1 MKKVESLFAS
11 RQAKIQ
17 ASKETLS
24 KNANIFEREKFEQE
38 HQTLSGNG
46 AIKLSNSGNIFVD
59 DFANL
64 GNYKTPREFEDVS
77 ATMEKLW
84 AVDPLIT
91 LRETFYI
98 RMITRQPILLNGE
111 KLSTQRG
118 QGLKSE
124 FWHRMLWLAQKHPS
138 TFAKNVVLIPVVGS
152 WDDLFEILR
161 LDLSYHGTI
170 YKSFDWTPILN
181 LIYTGLEDSSQ
192 SELIKKYLPT
202 IHSANKCTTL
212 RQQCNAY
219 IGKMIAHDLFAHT
232 SQPLSDKE
240 KGTVYATYRKMKSS
254 GTAHTWQQLISKKKF
269 DRIDFNKI
277 AGRAL
282 QKLTNSKFLENHNL
296 EEAYAKWI
304 ASQPIAKYTGYVY
317 ELFKPVCSAYSW
329 RNSTDKNKL
338 KKYQQDLLNKQFLG
352 LIETAKKDMNRETN
366 FIGVLDISSSM
377 TSEACGTG
385 MSAYQVGLAMCL
397 YFSYLLEGPF
407 KDTFLTFSDR
417 VKIEKFNGNTPLD
430 KFCNFSNSY
439 YGSTNFL
446 GVADRLIEMKHK
458 GYDEKD
464 FPTGI
469 LCLSDGEFNSSS
481 RNHLTSFQEFKRRL
495 RNAGFSQ
502 EFVDN
507 FKIVLWDI
515 RNDYYGGRKAA
526 TFESLADAPN
536 FFYMSGLDPAGI
548 AFLTGTTK
556 MQAIPKTAEE
566 LFEAAMNQELL
577 EQIQL

>member
-1 MKKVESLFAS
+1 MEKVKSLYPTKPANVL
-11 RQAKIQ
+11 K
-17 ASKETLS
+17 
-24 KNANIFEREKFEQE
+24 KNANIFEREMFEQK

-46 AIKLSNSGNIFVD
+46 ALKLNGSGNIFVD

-64 GNYKTPREFEDVS
+64 GNYKTPRNYEDVRS
-77 ATMEKLW
+77 TMEQLW
-84 AVDPLIT
+84 SVDPLTT
-91 LRETFYI
+91 LKETFYI
-98 RMITRQPILLNGE
+98 RMITRQPITLDGV
-111 KLSTQRG
+111 KLSTHRG

-124 FWHRMLWLAQKHPS
+124 FQHRMLWLAQNHPV
-138 TFAKNVVLIPVVGS
+138 TFKKNVALIPVVGS
-152 WDDLFEILR
+152 WNDLFEMLR
-161 LDLSYHGTI
+161 LDLSYNGI
-170 YKSFDWTPILN
+170 RKSFDWTPILN
-181 LIYTGLEDSSQ
+181 LIFMGLEDASQ
-192 SELIKKYLPT
+192 INLVKKYLPT
-202 IHSANKCTTL
+202 IHSANKCNTL
-212 RQQCNAY
+212 RKQCNAY
-219 IGKMIAHDLFAHT
+219 IGKMIAHELFAHT

-269 DRIDFNKI
+269 DRIDFNKV

-296 EEAYAKWI
+296 EDAYAKWI
-304 ASQPIAKYTGYVY
+304 ASQPVAKYTGYVY
-317 ELFKPVCSAYSW
+317 ELFKPVCNMGGW
-329 RNSTDKNKL
+329 RNATNKNKL

-352 LIETAKKDMNRETN
+352 LIDTAKKDMNRETN
-366 FIGVLDISSSM
+366 FIGVLDISGSM

-385 MSAYQVGLAMCL
+385 MSAYQVGLSMCL
-397 YFSYLLEGPF
+397 YFSYLLEGQF
-407 KDTFLTFSDR
+407 KDTFLTFSND
-417 VKIEKFNGNTPLD
+417 VEIHKFSEGTPLD
-430 KFCNFSNSY
+430 KFCSFNKDY

-446 GVADRLIEMKHK
+446 GVADEFIRLKRK
-458 GYDEKD
+458 GYPESE

-469 LCLSDGEFNSSS
+469 LCLSDGEFNSYSS
-481 RNHLTSFQEFKRRL
+481 RHSTNFVEFKKRL
-495 RNAGFSQ
+495 LKAGFSKK
-502 EFVDN
+502 FVED

-515 RNDYYGGRKAA
+515 RNNYYGGRKSA

-566 LFEAAMNQELL
+566 LFEAAMNQELF